1 MERQAYDG
9 GKNGGSIAAKS
20 LTTGSETPSA
30 PLSEVF
36 GLAPEWLYS
45 DKANCS
51 QNSNNRKIFAA
62 LIEYNYGFKDAGGED
77 GETTGWQEYRSSE
90 AYRNLSNKQLKQEL
104 IDLARNIC
112 RSCEIQPQCL
122 EWGLRYADMDRAIYG
137 GLTARERQAEVSR
150 RKSEGESLPP
160 KARPVRIRGSL
171 RQQKAS

>member
-20 LTTGSETPSA
+20 LTTGSETPPA

-36 GLAPEWLYS
+36 G
-45 DKANCS
+45 
-51 QNSNNRKIFAA
+51 NNRKIFAA